1 MSSTE
6 RLLKA
11 ILTICV
17 LLLGLVALQAF
28 RGGTATVSA
37 ASGRYDY
44 VSIISPVFV
53 YKGVQGVLL
62 LDSRNG
68 NIWFV
73 PKGTDFNV
81 NFKDPVFVI
90 RLPLD
95 KLDNAPQ

>member
-11 ILTICV
+11 ILAICV
-17 LLLGLVALQAF
+17 LLLGLAALQAF
-28 RGGTATVSA
+28 RGGTSVVSA

-44 VSIISPVFV
+44 VSIISPLYV

>member
-1 MSSTE
+1 MASTE

-11 ILTICV
+11 ILTISA
-17 LLLGLVALQAF
+17 LILGLVALQAF
-28 RGGTATVSA
+28 RGGSIVSA

-44 VSIISPVFV
+44 VSIISPMFV

-73 PKGTDFNV
+73 PKGNDFNV
-81 NFKDPVFVI
+81 SFKDPVFVI

-95 KLDNAPQ
+95 KLDSAPQ

>member
-1 MSSTE
+1 MASTE

-11 ILTICV
+11 ILTVSV
-17 LLLGLVALQAF
+17 LLLGLVVVQAF
-28 RGGTATVSA
+28 RGGTTTVSA

-73 PKGTDFNV
+73 PKGTDFNL

-90 RLPLD
+90 QLPLD